1 MLRLSIRSFS
11 PSSELDQTESRFL
24 RTYVMDHLCS
34 VAYGL
39 LLENA
44 GKISAIQL
52 LTIKYLFVDK
62 KISAIGFFIIK
73 HLFVGMALGLV

>member
-1 MLRLSIRSFS
+1 
-11 PSSELDQTESRFL
+11 
-24 RTYVMDHLCS
+24 MDHLCS